1 MTSYYKVTL
10 EGDLDALSEVET
22 LWEEIALSTSLFEA
36 NPEGTRWSLEALF
49 LEEPGTGTLFKG
61 FTPALVPL
69 QETLTREFLPA
80 RDWLAE
86 NRKTFAPLEIG
97 SFFIHSADDRDL
109 RPAGKRALE
118 IEAATAF
125 GTGRHETTKGCLELL
140 EYLKGKKA
148 DPARILDLGCG
159 TGILAMAAA
168 TLFQDADVRAS
179 DNDPDATQMTTHNL
193 DLNQLG
199 QRVEVLLSQGFESF
213 LEGEAY
219 DLIVANIL
227 AEPLRLLA
235 PDMARFTSKDARLIL
250 SGLLTLQVPEIEAV
264 YKQNGFTL
272 EKAQDAGGW
281 SAILLVKQP

>member
-36 NPEGTRWSLEALF
+36 TPEGTRWSLEALF
-49 LEEPGTGTLFKG
+49 LEEPDAETLFKG
-61 FTPALVPL
+61 FTSTLEPL

-86 NRKTFAPLEIG
+86 NRKTFAPLKIG
-97 SFFIHSADDRDL
+97 SFFIHSAEDRDL
-109 RPAGKRALE
+109 RPVGKRALE

-140 EYLKGKKA
+140 EHLEEKKIV
-148 DPARILDLGCG
+148 PARILDLGCG

-168 TLFQDADVRAS
+168 TLFQNADIRAS
-179 DNDPDATQMTTHNL
+179 DNDSDAIHMTTHNL
-193 DLNQLG
+193 GLNQLG

-213 LEGEAY
+213 SKNETY

-235 PDMARFTSKDARLIL
+235 PDMARFTNKGARLIL
-250 SGLLTLQVPEIEAV
+250 SGLLTIQVPEIEAV
-264 YKQNGFTL
+264 YAQNGFIL
-272 EKAQDAGGW
+272 EKAQDASGW